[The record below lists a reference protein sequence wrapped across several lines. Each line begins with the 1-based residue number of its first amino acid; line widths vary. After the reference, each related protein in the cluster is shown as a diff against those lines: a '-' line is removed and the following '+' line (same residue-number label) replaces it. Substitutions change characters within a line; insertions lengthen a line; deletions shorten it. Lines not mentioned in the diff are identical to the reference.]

1 MKRLDYRFGE
11 AELWNHLKDNAR
23 MMFFELWPP
32 IFASRNN
39 INDVR
44 EMGPE
49 WHCLQ
54 LLDVHT

>member
-1 MKRLDYRFGE
+1 MKRLDYRFG
-11 AELWNHLKDNAR
+11 ATELWNHLKDNAR
-23 MMFFELWPP
+23 MMFFLTLAAY
-32 IFASRNN
+32 FASWNN